1 MDFKTAQDYL
11 LLQAG
16 RQPAVQEEVFLDRLQ
31 RGQPPIPGQVTS
43 ILLALKVILEGLR
56 QAEYLDRELAC
67 ALHLLAY
74 ESRQFYTAGLRANV
88 IWPPLL
94 NEDLERIAQLVKQI
108 FLNT

>member
-31 RGQPPIPGQVTS
+31 RGQPPIPGQVTT

-56 QAEYLDRELAC
+56 QAEYLDRELVS

-74 ESRQFYTAGLRANV
+74 DSRRFYTVGLQAGV

-94 NEDLERIAQLVKQI
+94 HEDLERIAQLVRQI